1 MNDIIDED
9 FENQDKKIEEILI
22 IVSII
27 LYLILT
33 YQI

>member
-1 MNDIIDED
+1 MSDIIDED

-27 LYLILT
+27 LILK

>member
-27 LYLILT
+27 LILK

>member
-1 MNDIIDED
+1 MNDIIDVD

-27 LYLILT
+27 LYLILK

>member
-1 MNDIIDED
+1 MNDIIDVD